1 MKEFKFQAREENR
14 PGTSRAV
21 ASSNAARTESSHQ
34 RGCVRFH
41 IDRTLRPQ
49 TGHFL
54 GFNVLTSCEKKND
67 EINQGI
73 DTNFISNK
81 TYPAKPLS
89 LLTAHTRILYLLI
102 WQNYIKL
109 NPLVFKGR
117 K

>member
-14 PGTSRAV
+14 PGTRRAV

-54 GFNVLTSCEKKND
+54 GF
-67 EINQGI
+67 
-73 DTNFISNK
+73 
-81 TYPAKPLS
+81 
-89 LLTAHTRILYLLI
+89 
-102 WQNYIKL
+102 
-109 NPLVFKGR
+109 
-117 K
+117 